1 MKFLVY
7 DTETTGLPQ
16 SKYVKMSLVDLW
28 PHVVQFSYIIYDSE
42 TNKLEKNDQIIKI
55 PENIIMSDE
64 NISLHG
70 ITNEMSQTK
79 GVSINNVIEEFLNS
93 IERVD
98 LIIGHNLEFDLNMLR
113 IEIMRMIKD
122 TTDEEIK
129 KKYQEKL
136 IKIDNYN
143 KYYCTMKTTVDLCK
157 LPSPYKKNKDQYKYP
172 KLDELHNHLFGIKPL
187 KLHNSLNDVIVTL
200 RCFYKL
206 YLDQDICEVNND
218 MEKTIKSL
226 M

>member
-42 TNKLEKNDQIIKI
+42 KNKLEKNDQIIKI
-55 PENIIMSDE
+55 PENVIMSED

-70 ITNEMSQTK
+70 ITNEMSSSS

-98 LIIGHNLEFDLNMLR
+98 LIIGHNLEFDLNMLK
-113 IEIMRMIKD
+113 IEIMRIIKD
-122 TTDEEIK
+122 TTNEEMK

-136 IKIDNYN
+136 IKLGNYD

-157 LPSPYKKNKDQYKYP
+157 LPSPNKKYGDQYKYP

-187 KLHNSLNDVIVTL
+187 KLHNSLNDVIITF

-206 YLDQDICEVNND
+206 KYDQDICDVNND
-218 MEKTIKSL
+218 IEKTIKSL

>member
-16 SKYVKMSLVDLW
+16 SKHVKMSIVDLW

-55 PENIIMSDE
+55 PENIIMTEE

-70 ITNEMSQTK
+70 ITNEMSSTC
-79 GVSINNVIEEFLNS
+79 GVNITNVIQEFLNN
-93 IERVD
+93 IEHVD
-98 LIIGHNLEFDLNMLR
+98 LIIGHNLEFDLNMLKIEMMR
-113 IEIMRMIKD
+113 IIKD
-122 TTDEEIK
+122 TTNEEIK

-136 IKIDNYN
+136 IKLGSYD
-143 KYYCTMKTTVDLCK
+143 KSYCTMKTTVDLCK
-157 LPSPYKKNKDQYKYP
+157 LPSVYKKNKDQYKYP
-172 KLDELHNHLFGIKPL
+172 KLDELHNHLFGMKPL
-187 KLHNSLNDVIVTL
+187 KLHNSLNDVMITL

-206 YLDQDICEVNND
+206 KYDQDICQVNSD
-218 MEKTIKSL
+218 MEKNIKLL

>member
-28 PHVVQFSYIIYDSE
+28 PYVVQFSYIIYDSE

-55 PENIIMSDE
+55 PENIIMSEE

-79 GVSINNVIEEFLNS
+79 GVSLIHVIDKFINDIS
-93 IERVD
+93 DVD
-98 LIIGHNLEFDLNMLR
+98 FIIGHNLEFDLNMLK
-113 IEIMRMIKD
+113 IEIMRMIRD
-122 TTDEEIK
+122 TPNEEIK
-129 KKYQEKL
+129 KIYQEKL
-136 IKIDNYN
+136 IKIGNYD

-157 LPSPYKKNKDQYKYP
+157 LPSSYKKNKDQYKYP
-172 KLDELHNHLFGIKPL
+172 KLDELHNYLFGVKPQ
-187 KLHNSLNDVIVTL
+187 KLHNSLNDVIITL

-206 YLDQDICEVNND
+206 KYDQDICQVNSD
-218 MEKTIKSL
+218 MEKTIKYL

>member
-28 PHVVQFSYIIYDSE
+28 PYVVQFSYIIYDSE

-55 PENIIMSDE
+55 PENVIMSQE
-64 NISLHG
+64 NIALHG
-70 ITNEMSQTK
+70 ITNEMSSTC
-79 GVSINNVIEEFLNS
+79 GVSINNVIEEFLNT

-98 LIIGHNLEFDLNMLR
+98 LIIGHNLEFDLNMLK
-113 IEIMRMIKD
+113 IEIMRMIRD
-122 TTDEEIK
+122 TTNEEIK
-129 KKYQEKL
+129 KIYQEKL
-136 IKIDNYN
+136 IKIGNYD

-172 KLDELHNHLFGIKPL
+172 KLDELHNYLFGLKPQ
-187 KLHNSLNDVIVTL
+187 KLHNSLNDVIITL

-206 YLDQDICEVNND
+206 KYDQDICHINSD
-218 MEKTIKSL
+218 MEKTIKYL

>member
-28 PHVVQFSYIIYDSE
+28 PYVVQFSYIIYDSE
-42 TNKLEKNDQIIKI
+42 TNKLGKNDQIIKI
-55 PENIIMSDE
+55 PENVIMSQE
-64 NISLHG
+64 NIALHG
-70 ITNEMSQTK
+70 ITNEMSSTC
-79 GVSINNVIEEFLNS
+79 GVSINNVIEEFLNT

-98 LIIGHNLEFDLNMLR
+98 LIIGHNLEFDLNMLK
-113 IEIMRMIKD
+113 IEIMRMIRD
-122 TTDEEIK
+122 TTNEEIK
-129 KKYQEKL
+129 KIYQEKL
-136 IKIDNYN
+136 IKIGNYD

-172 KLDELHNHLFGIKPL
+172 KLDELHNYLFGVKPQ
-187 KLHNSLNDVIVTL
+187 KLHNSLNDVIITL
-200 RCFYKL
+200 RCFYRLK
-206 YLDQDICEVNND
+206 YDQDICQVNSD
-218 MEKTIKSL
+218 MEKTIKYL

>member
-42 TNKLEKNDQIIKI
+42 TNQLEKNDQIIKI

-70 ITNEMSQTK
+70 ITNEMSSSS
-79 GVSINNVIEEFLNS
+79 GININNVIEEFLNS

-98 LIIGHNLEFDLNMLR
+98 LIIGHNLEFDLNMLK
-113 IEIMRMIKD
+113 IEIMRIIKD
-122 TTDEEIK
+122 TTNEEIK
-129 KKYQEKL
+129 K
-136 IKIDNYN
+136 N
-143 KYYCTMKTTVDLCK
+143 T
-157 LPSPYKKNKDQYKYP
+157 KKN
-172 KLDELHNHLFGIKPL
+172 LL
-187 KLHNSLNDVIVTL
+187 KLAIMISITA
-200 RCFYKL
+200 
-206 YLDQDICEVNND
+206 Q
-218 MEKTIKSL
+218 
-226 M
+226 